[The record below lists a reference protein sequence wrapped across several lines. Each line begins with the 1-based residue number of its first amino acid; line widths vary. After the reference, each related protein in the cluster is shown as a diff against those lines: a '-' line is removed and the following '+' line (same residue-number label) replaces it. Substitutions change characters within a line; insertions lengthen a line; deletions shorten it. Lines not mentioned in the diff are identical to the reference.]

1 MSKRLIA
8 ILTFVLAVGLTAA
21 AYAEVQNVK
30 VSGDLLIS
38 GVSRQQFDLNKG
50 VKGDAVNDSE
60 DMFLSQTRLRVDAD
74 LTDNV
79 MTTIRLINER
89 NWDEESVSNTDIDLD
104 LAFITLKEFLYSPL
118 SLTIGRQELRYGNG
132 LVIGAANTY
141 ATGSSTTVLGGVPSD
156 LSLRKA
162 FDGIKAV
169 LNYDPLVI
177 DLVYAK
183 INESNTK
190 RNTDTNL
197 YGVNAAYAFNNKLK
211 GEAYLFNKNNSTT
224 DDSQNIKT
232 IGMLVSAL
240 PAENLATSLEFAYQF
255 GQSATAGSDEMR
267 AFALQAYINYVFAKV
282 KYTPMVGAKYTL
294 LSGDKKP
301 GDSRDTAWDAMYYD
315 QFSSPIAFAI
325 LPFTDVQAISL
336 NAGIKPTEDTRI
348 SAIWANYRLAESLP
362 GGLMQS
368 NKVDGAGSTYLYAMQ
383 TNKKDLGNEF
393 DLMGTYD
400 YTEDVQ
406 LGLTFGYYKPG
417 KAFAENNRRQA
428 TELIGSMKVSF

>member
-50 VKGDAVNDSE
+50 VKGDTVNDSE
-60 DMFLSQTRLRVDAD
+60 DMFLSQTRLKVDAD

-89 NWDEESVSNTDIDLD
+89 NWDEESTTNTDIDLD
-104 LAFITLKEFLYSPL
+104 LAFVTLKEFLFSPL
-118 SLTIGRQELRYGNG
+118 SVTVGRQELRYGNG
-132 LVIGAANTY
+132 LIIGAANTY
-141 ATGSSTTVLGGVPSD
+141 AVATLSGVPSD
-156 LSLRKA
+156 LTLRKA

-169 LNYDPLVI
+169 LNYDPLVV

-190 RNTDTNL
+190 TNTDTNL

-211 GEAYLFNKNNSTT
+211 AEAYLWNKNNSTT

-232 IGMLVSAL
+232 VGALVSAM
-240 PAENLATSLEFAYQF
+240 PAEDLVATLEYAYQF
-255 GQSATAGSDEMR
+255 GQSATAGADRQR
-267 AFALQAYINYVFAKV
+267 AFALQAYINYVFSKV
-282 KYTPMVGAKYTL
+282 KYTPMVSAKYTY
-294 LSGDKKP
+294 LSGDK
-301 GDSRDTAWDAMYYD
+301 DANDTKDNAWDAMYYD

-336 NAGIKPTEDTRI
+336 NAGLKPTEDTAI
-348 SAIWANYRLAESLP
+348 SATWANYRLAESLP
-362 GGLMQS
+362 GAAMQS
-368 NKVDGAGSTYLYAMQ
+368 NKVDGAGNTYLYAMQ

-406 LGLTFGYYKPG
+406 LGLMFGYYKPG
-417 KAFAENNRRQA
+417 KAFAANNRRQA